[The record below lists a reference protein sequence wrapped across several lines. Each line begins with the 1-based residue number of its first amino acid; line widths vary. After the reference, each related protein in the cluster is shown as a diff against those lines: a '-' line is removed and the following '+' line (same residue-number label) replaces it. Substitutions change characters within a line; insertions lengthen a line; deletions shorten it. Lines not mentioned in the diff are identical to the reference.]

1 MSQHQITNAGL
12 AYRDEVFAGAETT
25 NITKFVFANVPGL
38 QETDPVSPVSTIPTA
53 NVVHEQAVQRVSALD
68 GNAIVMSATLDYTV
82 GDFDYNWYGV
92 VAEKADGKEVLIAV
106 VHTSLTS
113 KRKNNGIAQT
123 GDFEVKSVIWRSS
136 AIAATLNV
144 TLATLPWQMHDDTF
158 VTKDEFDAHS
168 HAYEPLGIVQQLL
181 NGQLPFKAFNLNGNH
196 FFNENDGTGNYSH
209 RIGHKAIWVQ
219 DGQGGGEFKYE
230 ITDSGQQ
237 YWIVCDNEAQNG
249 YYRFLTAESYENDGA
264 KGDYVTSWKEVYRCN
279 NQIFQFFGRLLI
291 KDDGTFLLNNT
302 PVQNKRMILNAHDWF
317 SSERKATHTEYIG
330 IHTDQAWRN
339 YPIQEDT
346 HQIGDKVDFVWT
358 NAGPGRIR
366 GHLTN
371 GDFYLAGQNI
381 GKVIDL
387 SAKAMKATAT
397 KTSETR
403 WELEVSLIGRQ

>member
-53 NVVHEQAVQRVSALD
+53 NVVHEQAVHRVSALD

-158 VTKDEFDAHS
+158 VTKDEFDAHTHNYAVCGPDGTS
-168 HAYEPLGIVQQLL
+168 KTITDWNNAIACGFYMGNAAENGVPGFGWLMGVVQVHHNGWITQHVHAFTVDRSNDSQQFRRDK
-181 NGQLPFKAFNLNGNH
+181 NNGNWSDWYPVEDNIAALDARYNQIIGDDSYH
-196 FFNENDGTGNYSH
+196 NGLASTVVVTPDSHGAAPNIQLWRCTNGLLSIIAHKFKKGRPITIRNANPVGLLRLRNTDGAIYKHDGSFVGTAAEISFSKSCTLTLTPTGNN
-209 RIGHKAIWVQ
+209 
-219 DGQGGGEFKYE
+219 
-230 ITDSGQQ
+230 
-237 YWIVCDNEAQNG
+237 NE
-249 YYRFLTAESYENDGA
+249 L
-264 KGDYVTSWKEVYRCN
+264 
-279 NQIFQFFGRLLI
+279 
-291 KDDGTFLLNNT
+291 
-302 PVQNKRMILNAHDWF
+302 ILNVA
-317 SSERKATHTEYIG
+317 R
-330 IHTDQAWRN
+330 
-339 YPIQEDT
+339 
-346 HQIGDKVDFVWT
+346 
-358 NAGPGRIR
+358 
-366 GHLTN
+366 
-371 GDFYLAGQNI
+371 
-381 GKVIDL
+381 
-387 SAKAMKATAT
+387 
-397 KTSETR
+397 
-403 WELEVSLIGRQ
+403 